1 MIPIQAA
8 EKAIKEETGLLLKA
22 LELHGFKSFPDKIVL
37 RFSDGITAVVGPN
50 GSGKSNISDAI
61 RWVLGEQ
68 SSKSLRGAKMED
80 VIFNGTEQ
88 RRPMGY
94 AEVTLTI
101 DNTARLLE
109 CDADEVQVTRRC
121 YRSGG
126 SEYRLNGAAVRL
138 EDVRLLFMNTGLG
151 RDGYSIIGQGRIDEI
166 VTSRSQNRREILD
179 EAAGIAKYR
188 YKKDK
193 AENSLRKTQDNLDR
207 LHDILQELEDRV
219 GPLEQQAKKAKQF
232 LEYAGEKKELEIG
245 LWLRTMNE
253 SRGVLR
259 ELDAK
264 LENVRL
270 QYDGTGTA
278 LDECSEE
285 IERIA
290 AAAQALEVQMDDIR
304 RAAGALEE
312 QAAGCDSR
320 VAVLQNDVH
329 HNQENIARIRG
340 EIAAA
345 EEGDTHI
352 EADIAARLGEIAARK
367 EAIGEAEQQQLRL
380 TDEMEQ
386 LARSSDETS
395 GRMEELSAAASA
407 LALQLSESRV
417 KAVTNESSLREITLR
432 LSQLAAG
439 AALRS
444 QQAESAAAELQESEQ
459 AWKACTEK
467 AEGLQNTLSGYEYR
481 FQNRSQKLAAAK
493 EALDKQTLDVEEKQR
508 RVRMLEE
515 MERNLDGF
523 QQSVKAVMKQ
533 GERGALPGILGPV
546 SRLIRSEAAYA
557 LAVETALGAAAQN
570 LVCEREEDAKR
581 GIAYLKETK
590 GGRATFLPLTAVRG
604 SVLSEV
610 PENDPGFVG
619 LACDLVQ
626 YDKKYEGIAR
636 SLLGRTVV
644 AEDLDYAVSMARRH
658 GYKFRIV
665 TLDGQVINAGGS
677 LTGGS
682 SIKGAGLLS
691 RRAEIE
697 RLRKDAAEKMQQLEQ
712 AREQFRRMQQDVAAV
727 EAELT
732 GARAELTTA
741 QEDKIRLE
749 GEVRRLREQAEQHRR
764 TAQEAATEIDS
775 LNERAAACRTA
786 MQAAQ
791 QETEGLQEKQKATE
805 DELTALTG
813 GRQQLTEQREALS
826 ARIAEQKLA
835 AFSAEKEIESL
846 ESAIRELR
854 SRQQDAAGHTLLLNR
869 QIADLE
875 KANEAIAEQ
884 IAALQQ
890 QAADLRAQAAAS
902 GDSIAALVRQRADG
916 EARQTQLRLQSREKT
931 DERAHLGQEAARLEE
946 KTANVKKEVDDLS
959 RRLYEEYELTRM
971 EAEAVA
977 KPIADAPVATRR
989 VTELKNKIRALGSVN
1004 VEAIEE
1010 FKEVNERY
1018 QFMKTQIADVENTK
1032 NELLHQISELTVQMR
1047 EVFLDRFKQINY
1059 HYGLVFAEL
1068 FGGGR
1073 GELRLSDPEDI
1084 LNSGIDMFIQPPGK
1098 VILNLEALS
1107 GGEKALA
1114 ATALLFAILKVTP
1127 SPFCVLDEVE
1137 AALDDVNVDRYAA
1150 YLRRMCDRSQFIAIT
1165 HRRGT
1170 MEEADTLYGVTMQ
1183 ERGVSKLLELR
1194 ASEVEQKLGMK
1205 LDGSDATT

>member
-1 MIPIQAA
+1 M
-8 EKAIKEETGLLLKA
+8 LLKA
-22 LELHGFKSFPDKIVL
+22 LELHGFKSFPDKTVL
-37 RFSDGITAVVGPN
+37 HFSDGITAVVGPN

-68 SSKSLRGAKMED
+68 SSKSLRGSKMED
-80 VIFNGTEQ
+80 VIFNGTAQ

-94 AEVTLTI
+94 AEVSLII
-101 DNTARLLE
+101 DNTGRVLE

-126 SEYRLNGAAVRL
+126 SEYRLNGATVRL
-138 EDVRLLFMNTGLG
+138 EDIRLMFMNTGLG

-207 LHDILQELEDRV
+207 LHDILRELEDRV
-219 GPLEQQAKKAKQF
+219 GPLEQQAAKAKKF

-245 LWLRTMNE
+245 LWLRTMND

-259 ELDAK
+259 DLDAK
-264 LENVRL
+264 LENARM
-270 QYDGTGTA
+270 QYDAAGEAIDAGQ
-278 LDECSEE
+278 EE

-290 AAAQALEVQMDDIR
+290 MAAQALEVQMDEIR
-304 RAAGALEE
+304 RAAAVLEE
-312 QAAGCDSR
+312 QAAACDSQI
-320 VAVLQNDVH
+320 AVLENDIF
-329 HNQENIARIRG
+329 HNNENIARIQG

-345 EEGDTHI
+345 TEGNAHI
-352 EADIAARLGEIAARK
+352 DEDIAARMADIAARRQAVAT
-367 EAIGEAEQQQLRL
+367 AEQEQLRL
-380 TDEMEQ
+380 MEEMEC
-386 LARSSDETS
+386 LARSSDETTS
-395 GRMEELSAAASA
+395 QMEALTKEASEIA
-407 LALQLSESRV
+407 LLLSENQVRS
-417 KAVTNESSLREITLR
+417 VTNDSSLREITLR
-432 LSQLAAG
+432 LSQLAADTT
-439 AALRS
+439 LRS
-444 QQAESAAAELQESEQ
+444 SQAQATAAELEESE
-459 AWKACTEK
+459 KALKVCREK
-467 AEGLQNTLSGYEYR
+467 AESMQNALSGYEFR
-481 FQNRSQKLAAAK
+481 LRNRTEKLQAAK
-493 EALDKQTLDVEEKQR
+493 EALDKLSLDVEEKQR

-533 GERGALPGILGPV
+533 GERGALQGILGPV
-546 SRLIRSEAAYA
+546 SRLVHAEAAYA
-557 LAVETALGAAAQN
+557 LAIETALGAAAQN
-570 LVCEREEDAKR
+570 LVCRREEDAKR

-590 GGRATFLPLTAVRG
+590 GGRATFLPLT
-604 SVLSEV
+604 SVKGNVLGDV
-610 PENDPGFVG
+610 PEDDPGFVG
-619 LACDLVQ
+619 LASDLVQ
-626 YDKKYEGIAR
+626 YDKEYEGVVR

-644 AEDLDYAVSMARRH
+644 AEDLDCAVSMARRH

-682 SIKGAGLLS
+682 SVKGAGLLS
-691 RRAEIE
+691 RRSEIE
-697 RLRKDAAEKMQQLEQ
+697 RLRQDATKKMHELEQ
-712 AREQFRRMQQDVAAV
+712 QKELFRQLQQDVSAV
-727 EAELT
+727 EASVA
-732 GARAELTTA
+732 GARGELTTA
-741 QEDKIRLE
+741 QEDSIRLE
-749 GEVRRLREQAEQHRR
+749 GEVRRLREQAEQSRR
-764 TAQEAATEIDS
+764 MAEEAANEIAV
-775 LNERAAACRTA
+775 LNERAAQCRKA
-786 MQAAQ
+786 VEEAAEEAKVLQKRQQA
-791 QETEGLQEKQKATE
+791 TEGTIN
-805 DELTALTG
+805 DLTG
-813 GRQQLTEQREALS
+813 GRQELTRQREALS
-826 ARIAEQKLA
+826 AGIAEQKLA
-835 AFSAEKEIESL
+835 VFSAEKDIETL
-846 ESAIRELR
+846 ETAIRELR
-854 SRQQDAAGHTLLLNR
+854 ARQQDAAGHAAVLEQ
-869 QIADLE
+869 QIRALQE
-875 KANEAIAEQ
+875 SNTAIEGRIVTQREEAAGLRKQAEGSAAQ
-884 IAALQQ
+884 IAALVQQ
-890 QAADLRAQAAAS
+890 RS
-902 GDSIAALVRQRADG
+902 EG
-916 EARQTQLRLQSREKT
+916 EARQTQLRLKSREKT
-931 DERAHLGQEAARLEE
+931 DERERMGREVARLEE
-946 KTANVKKEVDDLS
+946 KTVSIKKEVDDLS

-971 EAEAVA
+971 EAESVA
-977 KPIADAPVATRR
+977 KPIEDAAAASRR
-989 VTELKNKIRALGSVN
+989 VTELKNKIRGLGSVN

-1018 QFMKTQIADVENTK
+1018 QFMKVQITDVEETK
-1032 NELLHQISELTVQMR
+1032 EALLKQINDLTVQMR

-1059 HYGLVFAEL
+1059 QYGLVFAEL
-1068 FGGGR
+1068 FGGGK

-1194 ASEVEQKLGMK
+1194 ASEVEQKLGIS
-1205 LDGSDATT
+1205 LDAESPNE

>member
-1 MIPIQAA
+1 M
-8 EKAIKEETGLLLKA
+8 LLKS
-22 LELHGFKSFPDKIVL
+22 LELHGFKSFPDKTVL
-37 RFSDGITAVVGPN
+37 QFSDGITAVVGPN

-80 VIFNGTEQ
+80 VIFNGTAQ

-101 DNTARLLE
+101 DNTSRMLE
-109 CDADEVQVTRRC
+109 WDADEVRVTRRC

-126 SEYRLNGAAVRL
+126 SEYQLNGATVRL
-138 EDVRLLFMNTGLG
+138 EDIRLLFMNTGLG

-188 YKKDK
+188 YKKEK

-219 GPLEQQAKKAKQF
+219 GPLEQQAAKAKKF

-264 LENVRL
+264 LANVRL
-270 QYDGTGTA
+270 QYEQSGEGIDA
-278 LDECSEE
+278 CSEE

-290 AAAQALEVQMDDIR
+290 AAAQALEVKMDEIR
-304 RAAGALEE
+304 RGAAALEE

-320 VAVLQNDVH
+320 AAVLNNDIF
-329 HNQENIARIRG
+329 HNKGNIDRIRG

-345 EEGDTHI
+345 EQGDAHI
-352 EADIAARLGEIAARK
+352 DEDIGARTAEIAARRETIAAA
-367 EAIGEAEQQQLRL
+367 EARQLSL
-380 TDEMEQ
+380 TDEMES

-395 GRMEELSAAASA
+395 GRIEELSKTAAD
-407 LALQLSESRV
+407 LALQLSETRV
-417 KAVTNESSLREITLR
+417 NAVTNESSLREITLR
-432 LSQLAAG
+432 LSQLAA
-439 AALRS
+439 ASALRA
-444 QQAESAAAELQESEQ
+444 QQAEAAEAELKDSRR
-459 AWKACTEK
+459 ALSACEEK
-467 AEGLQNTLSGYEYR
+467 AEGLKNTVSGYEYR
-481 FQNRSQKLAAAK
+481 YQNRSAKLSAAK
-493 EALDKQTLDVEEKQR
+493 EALDRQALDAEEKQR

-523 QQSVKAVMKQ
+523 QQSVKAIIKQ
-533 GERGALPGILGPV
+533 GERGALTGIRGPV
-546 SRLIRSEAAYA
+546 SRLIRAEAAYA

-570 LVCEREEDAKR
+570 IVCDREEDAKR

-590 GGRATFLPLTAVRG
+590 GGRATFLPLATTRG
-604 SVLSEV
+604 SRLADV

-619 LACDLVQ
+619 LVCDLVQ
-626 YDKKYEGIAR
+626 YDPEYEGIAV
-636 SLLGRTVV
+636 SLLGRTAV
-644 AEDLDYAVSMARRH
+644 AEDLDYAVSIARRH
-658 GYKFRIV
+658 GYKYRIV
-665 TLDGQVINAGGS
+665 TLDGQVVNAGGS

-697 RLRKDAAEKMQQLEQ
+697 RLRADADALTRKLED
-712 AREQFRRMQQDVAAV
+712 AREQYRRMQQDVAAV

-732 GARAELTTA
+732 GARGELTTA
-741 QEDKIRLE
+741 QEDRIRFE
-749 GEVRRLREQAEQHRR
+749 GEVRRLTEQAEQNRR
-764 TAQEAATEIDS
+764 AAEEAAQETAALSGRAE
-775 LNERAAACRTA
+775 ECRAAIAQAQTRTDA
-786 MQAAQ
+786 L
-791 QETEGLQEKQKATE
+791 TEKQRAVEEQLST
-805 DELTALTG
+805 LTG
-813 GRQQLTEQREALS
+813 GRQQLAQRREELSEQIS
-826 ARIAEQKLA
+826 QQKLTVL
-835 AFSAEKEIESL
+835 SAEKEIEGL
-846 ESAIRELR
+846 ESAITELR
-854 SRQQDAAGHTLLLNR
+854 ARQQDSAGHRQSLAQQIEELEAKNTAIEQQIDTLKEQAAG
-869 QIADLE
+869 
-875 KANEAIAEQ
+875 
-884 IAALQQ
+884 
-890 QAADLRAQAAAS
+890 LRTRAAAS
-902 GDSIAALVRQRADG
+902 GEAIAALVRERADG

-931 DERAHLGQEAARLEE
+931 DERARLGQEAARLEE
-946 KTANVKKEVDDLS
+946 KTASVKKDVDDLT
-959 RRLYEEYELTRM
+959 RRLYEDYELTRM
-971 EAEAVA
+971 EAEAIA
-977 KPIADAPVATRR
+977 KPIEDPGAAGRR
-989 VTELKNKIRALGSVN
+989 VTELKNRIRALGSVN
-1004 VEAIEE
+1004 VDAIEE

-1018 QFMKTQIADVENTK
+1018 QFMKAQIEDVESTK
-1032 NELLHQISELTVQMR
+1032 NELLRQIGDLTVQMR
-1047 EVFLDRFKQINY
+1047 EVFLDRFRQINEQ
-1059 HYGLVFAEL
+1059 YGIVFAEL
-1068 FGGGR
+1068 FGGGK
-1073 GELRLSDPEDI
+1073 GELRLSDPENI
-1084 LNSGIDMFIQPPGK
+1084 LESGIDMFIQPPGK

-1114 ATALLFAILKVTP
+1114 ATALLFAIIKVTP

-1150 YLRRMCDRSQFIAIT
+1150 YLRRICDRSQFIAIT

-1194 ASEVEQKLGMK
+1194 ASEVEQKLGFK
-1205 LDGSDATT
+1205 LDEDENTNKH